1 MIMSNKNFTRL
12 SPTCVKTVVVVLI
25 TLWCTSVMNLIAA
38 EGNFVN
44 PCIKDV
50 KPGKLDK
57 QNKGVADPFKGYQRY
72 QTFNEFKMRG
82 EGKPLRRPFV
92 YVKRTANRIDVV
104 PSDDLTSPKHYVR
117 TKENVWYQHLELEM
131 YKINGPITKSSPD
144 WPARTYDRVFCND
157 TILEYCCSYIEETR
171 FKTFYIKT
179 PKSCVLMVLLHEKD
193 FIDKTNIISEILK
206 MKTMFV
212 HHKDILLKQRG
223 QASFDKRLIEHY
235 DIKVTPKNY
244 IYKGVDNKKE
254 YLFERNS
261 LGFYGIQPG
270 IEKYDW
276 INSVVF

>member
-1 MIMSNKNFTRL
+1 MIMPSKNFTIL
-12 SPTCVKTVVVVLI
+12 SPTCTKAVLLVLI
-25 TLWCTSVMNLIAA
+25 ALWCTPVMGLNVV
-38 EGNFVN
+38 EENFVN
-44 PCIKDV
+44 SCTKSIEQK
-50 KPGKLDK
+50 KLDK
-57 QNKGVADPFKGYQRY
+57 QNNGKADSFKDYQRY

-82 EGKPLRRPFV
+82 EGKPLRKPFV

-104 PSDDLTSPKHYVR
+104 TSDNVAFPKHYIR
-117 TKENVWYQHLELEM
+117 TKENIWYQHLDLEM
-131 YKINGPITKSSPD
+131 YKINGPITKSGPD
-144 WPARTYDRVFCND
+144 WPARTYDRVLYND
-157 TILEYCCSYIEETR
+157 TILEYSCICIEETK
-171 FKTFYIKT
+171 FETFYIKT
-179 PKSCVLMVLLHEKD
+179 PKSCVMMVLLHEKD
-193 FIDKTNIISEILK
+193 FVDKTNIISEILK

>member
-1 MIMSNKNFTRL
+1 MSNKNFTIP
-12 SPTCVKTVVVVLI
+12 SPTCAKTVVVVLI
-25 TLWCTSVMNLIAA
+25 ALWYTSVMNLIAA

-44 PCIKDV
+44 PCVKDV

-57 QNKGVADPFKGYQRY
+57 QNKGAADPFKGYQRY
-72 QTFNEFKMRG
+72 QTFNEFKMKG
-82 EGKPLRRPFV
+82 EGRPLRKPFV
-92 YVKRTANRIDVV
+92 YVKRRANRIDVV
-104 PSDDLTSPKHYVR
+104 TSDNVAFPKHYIR

-131 YKINGPITKSSPD
+131 YKINGPITKSGPD

-157 TILEYCCSYIEETR
+157 TILEYCCTYIEETR

-193 FIDKTNIISEILK
+193 FVDKTNIISEILK